1 MSLGL
6 FNWHSSQNSR
16 KISPKSET
24 KAVSLHHKTKKP
36 AKMSEVE
43 LILVR
48 ESDKCTMYT
57 IQFLSEDKNE
67 FQRFIA
73 KFKDDA
79 TYNPDFVKIVNF
91 ITQISE
97 RGALERYF
105 RPEGK
110 MKDGVCALPTISSK
124 LRLYCLR
131 LSDSILVLGNGDV
144 KDTKTYDENDTLK
157 GYVINLQKFEELL
170 KEGVKDGSVKITK
183 TTIETDKTFEL

>member
-1 MSLGL
+1 M
-6 FNWHSSQNSR
+6 R
-16 KISPKSET
+16 
-24 KAVSLHHKTKKP
+24 
-36 AKMSEVE
+36 EVE
-43 LILVR
+43 LVLVW

-91 ITQISE
+91 ISQISE

-110 MKDGVCALPTISSK
+110 MKDGVCALPTISSNSVSTVFVFQIVFSYSATAVSRIPRHMMK
-124 LRLYCLR
+124 TIRSKAMSLTSKSLRNC
-131 LSDSILVLGNGDV
+131 
-144 KDTKTYDENDTLK
+144 
-157 GYVINLQKFEELL
+157 
-170 KEGVKDGSVKITK
+170 
-183 TTIETDKTFEL
+183 

>member
-1 MSLGL
+1 M
-6 FNWHSSQNSR
+6 
-16 KISPKSET
+16 
-24 KAVSLHHKTKKP
+24 HHKTEKP
-36 AKMSEVE
+36 TKMREVE
-43 LILVR
+43 LVLVR

-57 IQFLSEDKNE
+57 IQFLSEDKSE

-79 TYNPDFVKIVNF
+79 TYNPDFVKIINF
-91 ITQISE
+91 ISQISE

-144 KDTKTYDENDTLK
+144 KDTRTYDENETLK
-157 GYVINLQKFEELL
+157 GYVINLQKFEKLL